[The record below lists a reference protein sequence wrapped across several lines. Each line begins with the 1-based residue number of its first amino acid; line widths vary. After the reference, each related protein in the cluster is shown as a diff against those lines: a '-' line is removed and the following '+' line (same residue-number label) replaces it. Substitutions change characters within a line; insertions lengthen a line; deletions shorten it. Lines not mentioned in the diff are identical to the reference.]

1 MKYIIYFLINFSFL
15 FANPKGIQLPFPDD
29 TAETEKEDVT
39 PPSQKEEVSA
49 NLETQ
54 SLEPKDDNLPN
65 LKTKKKKK
73 KSETDQDLQKGAYA
87 RGNYHL
93 NRADVN
99 RATIDFKTSI
109 SGEGLISYKSKL
121 EMIRLLAQERKIQE
135 ARTMIDGIENL
146 EQKYEAMFELA
157 MGLQNSSKTK
167 EEKEESLALY
177 LFILTEAPSEESNS
191 KKFLARTLWAVGV
204 LLFQLEDYLSALD
217 HLSKLI
223 TQYSDS
229 DYYDDALYL
238 SGRIYEEGK
247 NPQIKNLQR
256 AKKYYEIFLSQINK
270 EQFKK
275 SIYLK
280 EVQQRYSRLKNL

>member
-1 MKYIIYFLINFSFL
+1 MKYIIYFLINFSLL
-15 FANPKGIQLPFPDD
+15 FANSKGIQLPFPDD
-29 TAETEKEDVT
+29 TAEAQKEEVT

-73 KSETDQDLQKGAYA
+73 KSETEQDLQKGAYA

-93 NRADVN
+93 NRADIN

-109 SGEGLISYKSKL
+109 SGEGLVSYKSKL

-135 ARTMIDGIENL
+135 AKTMIDGIENL

-157 MGLQNSSKTK
+157 MGLQNSAKTK

-191 KKFLARTLWAVGV
+191 KKFLAKTLWTVGV

-217 HLSKLI
+217 HLSRLI

-247 NPQIKNLQR
+247 NPQVKNLQR

-270 EQFKK
+270 DQFKN